1 MADFDDD
8 IEDGLPEDGDA
19 WDDDDML
26 ITDDLYLDRPGFE
39 AEELALKAPSLN
51 YLEDFSKYMAAE
63 AVFNIF
69 NIWDDQIPEGLKE
82 HFEEACQDFVEHTLT
97 PAVEDIGG
105 WGWFDSCFVNVSY
118 DMLSGDIWLT
128 LSDLTRSE
136 IEYDPDA
143 LTAYAP
149 SDEAE
154 EVEDKEASEKEA
166 LQSYGETDIEVDKV
180 EVEAEA
186 EADEGEGDLAEWIF
200 DAMTNNLAL
209 AGRGNVS
216 VNDMDQIAD
225 KCADICGQDI
235 DKFDTLKFR
244 VEDDGDITSFDFN
257 GSHYELDL

>member
-8 IEDGLPEDGDA
+8 IEDGDA

-26 ITDDLYLDRPGFE
+26 ITDDLYLDRDGFE
-39 AEELALKAPSLN
+39 AEELALKAPSLD

-63 AVFNIF
+63 AVFSIF
-69 NIWDDQIPEGLKE
+69 NIWDDQLPQGLKE
-82 HFEEACQDFVEHTLT
+82 HFEEACQNFVEHTLT
-97 PAVEDIGG
+97 PAVENIGG
-105 WGWFDSCFVNVSY
+105 WGWFDSCLVDVSY

-128 LSDLTRSE
+128 LSGLTRSE
-136 IEYDPDA
+136 IEYDPEA

-149 SDEAE
+149 TE
-154 EVEDKEASEKEA
+154 EEEDKEASEKEA
-166 LQSYGETDIEVDKV
+166 LDFYGETDIEVDKASV
-180 EVEAEA
+180 DVEAQT
-186 EADEGEGDLAEWIF
+186 DEGEGDLAEWIF
-200 DAMTNNLAL
+200 DAMTTELQI

-244 VEDDGDITSFDFN
+244 VEDEGDIASFDFN

>member
-8 IEDGLPEDGDA
+8 IEGVLPEGGDA

-26 ITDDLYLDRPGFE
+26 ITDDLYLDRDGFE

-63 AVFNIF
+63 AVFSIF
-69 NIWDDQIPEGLKE
+69 NIWDDQIPQGLKE
-82 HFEEACQDFVEHTLT
+82 HFEEACQGFVENALA

-154 EVEDKEASEKEA
+154 EEEDKEASEKEA
-166 LQSYGETDIEVDKV
+166 LELDGETDIEVDKV

-244 VEDDGDITSFDFN
+244 VEEDGDITSFDFN
-257 GSHYELDL
+257 GSRYELDL

>member
-8 IEDGLPEDGDA
+8 IEGVLPEGGDA

-26 ITDDLYLDRPGFE
+26 ITDDLYLDRDGFE

-63 AVFNIF
+63 AVFSIF
-69 NIWDDQIPEGLKE
+69 NIWDDQIPQGLKE
-82 HFEEACQDFVEHTLT
+82 HFEEACQGFVENALA

-136 IEYDPDA
+136 IEYDPEA

-149 SDEAE
+149 VE
-154 EVEDKEASEKEA
+154 EEEDKEASEKEA
-166 LQSYGETDIEVDKV
+166 LQFYGEIDIEVDKGI
-180 EVEAEA
+180 VEAEA
-186 EADEGEGDLAEWIF
+186 EDDEGEGDLAEWIF

-235 DKFDTLKFR
+235 DNFDVLKFR
-244 VEDDGDITSFDFN
+244 VEEDGDITSFDFN
-257 GSHYELDL
+257 GSRYELNL

>member
-8 IEDGLPEDGDA
+8 IEGVLPEDGDA
-19 WDDDDML
+19 WDDDDMI
-26 ITDDLYLDRPGFE
+26 ITDDIYLDRDGFE

-63 AVFNIF
+63 AVFRIF
-69 NIWDDQIPEGLKE
+69 DIWDDQLPQGLKE
-82 HFEEACQDFVEHTLT
+82 HFEEACQNFVEHTLT
-97 PAVEDIGG
+97 PAVENIGG
-105 WGWFDSCFVNVSY
+105 WGWFDSCLVDVSY
-118 DMLSGDIWLT
+118 DMLSGDIWLA
-128 LSDLTRSE
+128 LSSLTRSE
-136 IEYDPDA
+136 IEYDPEA

-149 SDEAE
+149 VE
-154 EVEDKEASEKEA
+154 EEEGKEASEKEA

-186 EADEGEGDLAEWIF
+186 EDDEGEGDLAEWIF

-209 AGRGNVS
+209 AGRGNVN

-257 GSHYELDL
+257 GSHSELDL

>member
-8 IEDGLPEDGDA
+8 IEGVLPEGGDA

-26 ITDDLYLDRPGFE
+26 ITDDLYLDRDGFE

-63 AVFNIF
+63 ALFSIS
-69 NIWDDQIPEGLKE
+69 NIWDDQIPTGLKE
-82 HFEEACQDFVEHTLT
+82 HFEEACQGFVENALA
-97 PAVEDIGG
+97 PAVENIGG

-118 DMLSGDIWLT
+118 DMLTGDIWLT
-128 LSDLTRSE
+128 LSGLTRSE
-136 IEYDPDA
+136 IEYDPTA

-149 SDEAE
+149 AE
-154 EVEDKEASEKEA
+154 EGEDKEASEKEA
-166 LQSYGETDIEVDKV
+166 LELDGETDIEVDKV

-186 EADEGEGDLAEWIF
+186 EDDEGEGDLAEWIF

-257 GSHYELDL
+257 GSRYELNL

>member
-1 MADFDDD
+1 M
-8 IEDGLPEDGDA
+8 
-19 WDDDDML
+19 
-26 ITDDLYLDRPGFE
+26 
-39 AEELALKAPSLN
+39 S
-51 YLEDFSKYMAAE
+51 
-63 AVFNIF
+63 
-69 NIWDDQIPEGLKE
+69 
-82 HFEEACQDFVEHTLT
+82 EEACQNFVEGTLT
-97 PAVEDIGG
+97 PAVENIGG

-118 DMLSGDIWLT
+118 DMLTEDIWLT
-128 LSDLTRSE
+128 LSSLTRSE

-166 LQSYGETDIEVDKV
+166 LELDGETDIEVDKV

-235 DKFDTLKFR
+235 DNFDVLKFR
-244 VEDDGDITSFDFN
+244 VKDDGDIASFDFN
-257 GSHYELDL
+257 GSRYELDL

>member
-8 IEDGLPEDGDA
+8 IEGALPEDGDA

-26 ITDDLYLDRPGFE
+26 ITDDLYLDRDGFE
-39 AEELALKAPSLN
+39 AAELALQAPSLN

-63 AVFNIF
+63 AIFDIF
-69 NIWDDQIPEGLKE
+69 NVWDDQIPQGLKE
-82 HFEEACQDFVEHTLT
+82 HFEEACQNFVEGTLA
-97 PAVEDIGG
+97 PAVENIGG
-105 WGWFDSCFVNVSY
+105 WGWFDSCLVDVSY
-118 DMLSGDIWLT
+118 DMLTGDIWLT
-128 LSDLTRSE
+128 LSALNRSE

-149 SDEAE
+149 VE
-154 EVEDKEASEKEA
+154 EGEDKEASEKEA
-166 LQSYGETDIEVDKV
+166 LQSYGETDIEVDKASV
-180 EVEAEA
+180 EVEAET
-186 EADEGEGDLAEWIF
+186 DEGEGDLAEWIY
-200 DAMTNNLAL
+200 DAMITNLSI
-209 AGRGNVS
+209 AGRGNVN

>member
-8 IEDGLPEDGDA
+8 IEGVLPEDGDA

-26 ITDDLYLDRPGFE
+26 ITDDIYLDRDGFE

-51 YLEDFSKYMAAE
+51 YLEDFSKYMSAE
-63 AVFNIF
+63 ALFSLF
-69 NIWDDQIPEGLKE
+69 NIWDDQLPQRLKE
-82 HFEEACQDFVEHTLT
+82 HFEEACQNFVEHTLT

-105 WGWFDSCFVNVSY
+105 WGWFDSCLVDVSY

-128 LSDLTRSE
+128 LSGLTRSE
-136 IEYDPDA
+136 IEYDPEA

-149 SDEAE
+149 TE
-154 EVEDKEASEKEA
+154 EEEDKEASEKEA
-166 LQSYGETDIEVDKV
+166 LQSYGETDIEVDKASV
-180 EVEAEA
+180 DVEAET
-186 EADEGEGDLAEWIF
+186 DGGEGDLAEWIY
-200 DAMTNNLAL
+200 DALITNLSI

-244 VEDDGDITSFDFN
+244 VEDNGDITSFDFN

>member
-8 IEDGLPEDGDA
+8 IEGVLPEDGDV

-26 ITDDLYLDRPGFE
+26 ITDDLYLDRDGFE
-39 AEELALKAPSLN
+39 AAELALQAPSLN

-63 AVFNIF
+63 AIFDIF
-69 NIWDDQIPEGLKE
+69 NVWDDQIPQGLKE
-82 HFEEACQDFVEHTLT
+82 RFEEACQNFVEGTLA
-97 PAVEDIGG
+97 PAVENIGG
-105 WGWFDSCFVNVSY
+105 WGWFDSCLVDVSY
-118 DMLSGDIWLT
+118 DMLTGDIWLT
-128 LSDLTRSE
+128 LSALNRSE

-149 SDEAE
+149 VE
-154 EVEDKEASEKEA
+154 EGEDKEASEKEA
-166 LQSYGETDIEVDKV
+166 LQSYGETDIEVDKASV
-180 EVEAEA
+180 EVEAET
-186 EADEGEGDLAEWIF
+186 DEGEGDLAEWIY
-200 DAMTNNLAL
+200 DAMITNLSI
-209 AGRGNVS
+209 AGRGNVN

-244 VEDDGDITSFDFN
+244 VDNDGNIADFDFN

>member
-8 IEDGLPEDGDA
+8 IEGALPEDRDA
-19 WDDDDML
+19 WDDDAML
-26 ITDDLYLDRPGFE
+26 ITDDIYLDRDGFE

-69 NIWDDQIPEGLKE
+69 NIWDDQLPPGLEE
-82 HFEEACQDFVEHTLT
+82 HFEEACQNFVEGTLA
-97 PAVEDIGG
+97 PAVENIGG

-118 DMLSGDIWLT
+118 DMLTGDIWLT
-128 LSDLTRSE
+128 LSSLTRSE

-166 LQSYGETDIEVDKV
+166 LELDGETDIEVDKV

>member
-8 IEDGLPEDGDA
+8 IEDVLPEDGAA

-26 ITDDLYLDRPGFE
+26 ITDDICLDRDGFE

-63 AVFNIF
+63 AVFSIF
-69 NIWDDQIPEGLKE
+69 GIWDDQLPQGLKE
-82 HFEEACQDFVEHTLT
+82 HFEEACQNFVEHTLT
-97 PAVEDIGG
+97 PAVENIGG
-105 WGWFDSCFVNVSY
+105 WGWFDSCLVDVSY
-118 DMLSGDIWLT
+118 DMVSGDIWLT
-128 LSDLTRSE
+128 LSVLARSE
-136 IEYDPDA
+136 IEYDPNA

-149 SDEAE
+149 TE
-154 EVEDKEASEKEA
+154 EGEDKEASEKEA
-166 LQSYGETDIEVDKV
+166 LQSYGETDIEVDKASV
-180 EVEAEA
+180 DVEAET
-186 EADEGEGDLAEWIF
+186 DEGEGDLAEWIY
-200 DAMTNNLAL
+200 DAMITNLSI

-216 VNDMDQIAD
+216 VTDMDQIAD

-244 VEDDGDITSFDFN
+244 VEDDGDIASFDFN